1 MDGADPDFAV
11 KAEHI
16 KTVAGA
22 SIKLAGTVKDAD
34 GIKDIRLECKE
45 IGLNKIIDI
54 ISIYGEPLKEYELDF
69 SYKIQQDVQG
79 DSFNVDIY
87 NADVAGKTT
96 KKTVLVTLDA
106 DFTAPVDGTDWWNE
120 VINDVALVQNYSL
133 GVRGG
138 NDKFIYS
145 FSLGYFCNNSQ
156 YDVGYWDKLNL
167 QLNTEYNFTDWLK
180 VGLDLAPNMENW
192 DDSPNLFGAAQSM
205 DPTTPVFR
213 PEDQWDLENPMN
225 NYQRSYN
232 NQEWNPAGNLA
243 RMDSKTRK
251 FQLLANPFIEIR
263 PIKQLILRTQ
273 FGLNFW
279 MQRNDWYNC
288 AFHIADLEKRDKDE
302 VGRKY
307 SDGLNWTW
315 NNTITC
321 TDTYADKHNLTVM
334 AGFTA
339 ERYADWWL
347 EGSRQDVPGSS
358 DLLHEVSAGT
368 GDQKAG
374 GNMSYQ
380 TLASFLGRVMYNYD
394 SRYYLTASIRADGS
408 SRFPKGNKFGYFP
421 SVSLAWRLSNEKFM
435 EATQGWL
442 SNAKIR
448 LGWGRVGNQAIAN
461 GAYMTKLNN
470 GVNYVFGPD
479 GTRYPATILG
489 DMGNP
494 NLKWETVEDID
505 FGIDLGFFNVRLGVP
520 FALFHKQSHAIRNR
534 NHIHVI
540 IGGATWM
547 GAIMQNIGKMRA
559 RGWELAIN
567 WNDRAEAFLV
577 NGTYN
582 WDKCAGQ
589 RYFMDQAKQMGV
601 ESFVLFSNSP
611 LVQWTL
617 NGQGRSDSRW
627 EANLK
632 EDWMDKAFKSKGI
645 PTKILVPEA
654 AAWNYLYEYDNNNRG
669 RTNQIQELFDP
680 ASENYIGDL
689 GSVDKVVAGHSY
701 WSFDNWKSMRDVR
714 KRVSDAAS
722 AKNLRVWQTEWSMLD
737 KEPSELGGTYDN
749 VSEFDIA
756 QYMSRVIHN
765 DIVMAGCT
773 SWCYWTARP

>member
-87 NADVAGKTT
+87 IDDVAGKTT

-145 FSLGYFCNNSQ
+145 FSLGYFRNNSQ

-167 QLNTEYNFTDWLK
+167 RLNTEYNFTDWLK

-192 DDSPNLFGAAQSM
+192 DDTPNLFGAAQSM

-315 NNTITC
+315 NNTITY

-334 AGFTA
+334 AGCRNGVGDGWSWGQPT
-339 ERYADWWL
+339 
-347 EGSRQDVPGSS
+347 S
-358 DLLHEVSAGT
+358 DLENAYIAAGDTERLRWTIIKT
-368 GDQKAG
+368 GCTEIAGEDQFNKFIE
-374 GNMSYQ
+374 NNLTKDSYQ
-380 TLASFLGRVMYNYD
+380 GGIDNSEFQDCKKL
-394 SRYYLTASIRADGS
+394 
-408 SRFPKGNKFGYFP
+408 FGWTDDYI
-421 SVSLAWRLSNEKFM
+421 
-435 EATQGWL
+435 T
-442 SNAKIR
+442 
-448 LGWGRVGNQAIAN
+448 
-461 GAYMTKLNN
+461 
-470 GVNYVFGPD
+470 
-479 GTRYPATILG
+479 TRYLIKPSQHKSARIIRKYFVPLAQRPEVYNICKIPLNHRIL
-489 DMGNP
+489 
-494 NLKWETVEDID
+494 
-505 FGIDLGFFNVRLGVP
+505 R
-520 FALFHKQSHAIRNR
+520 FA
-534 NHIHVI
+534 
-540 IGGATWM
+540 
-547 GAIMQNIGKMRA
+547 
-559 RGWELAIN
+559 
-567 WNDRAEAFLV
+567 D
-577 NGTYN
+577 
-582 WDKCAGQ
+582 
-589 RYFMDQAKQMGV
+589 
-601 ESFVLFSNSP
+601 VL
-611 LVQWTL
+611 LMY
-617 NGQGRSDSRW
+617 
-627 EANLK
+627 A
-632 EDWMDKAFKSKGI
+632 
-645 PTKILVPEA
+645 EA

-773 SWCYWTARP
+773 SWCYWTAMSVERYSQKNRFELIKTTPAGGNYSNDFTSAGNVDATHNLWVLGNYSHFIRPGYIRIGLKANEDKDFFGTAYVSPDGKTVVAVYTNYDKEKGVTLTNSFDNGKTPKTVTRYTTTATRHLEEDRFNVADNVFLEPASVTTVVYTFE

>member
-87 NADVAGKTT
+87 IDDVAGKTT

-145 FSLGYFCNNSQ
+145 FSLGYFRNNSQ

-167 QLNTEYNFTDWLK
+167 RLNTEYNFTDWLK

-192 DDSPNLFGAAQSM
+192 DDTPNLFGAAQSM

-315 NNTITC
+315 NNTITY

-334 AGFTA
+334 AGCRNGVGDGWSWGQPT
-339 ERYADWWL
+339 
-347 EGSRQDVPGSS
+347 S
-358 DLLHEVSAGT
+358 DLENAYIAAGDTERLRWTIIKT
-368 GDQKAG
+368 GCTEIAGEDQFNKFIE
-374 GNMSYQ
+374 NNLTKDSYQ
-380 TLASFLGRVMYNYD
+380 GGVDNSEFQDCKKL
-394 SRYYLTASIRADGS
+394 
-408 SRFPKGNKFGYFP
+408 FGWTDDY
-421 SVSLAWRLSNEKFM
+421 S
-435 EATQGWL
+435 T
-442 SNAKIR
+442 
-448 LGWGRVGNQAIAN
+448 
-461 GAYMTKLNN
+461 
-470 GVNYVFGPD
+470 
-479 GTRYPATILG
+479 TRYLIKPSQHKSARIIRKYFVPLAQRPEVYNICKIPLNHRIL
-489 DMGNP
+489 
-494 NLKWETVEDID
+494 
-505 FGIDLGFFNVRLGVP
+505 R
-520 FALFHKQSHAIRNR
+520 FA
-534 NHIHVI
+534 
-540 IGGATWM
+540 
-547 GAIMQNIGKMRA
+547 
-559 RGWELAIN
+559 
-567 WNDRAEAFLV
+567 D
-577 NGTYN
+577 
-582 WDKCAGQ
+582 
-589 RYFMDQAKQMGV
+589 
-601 ESFVLFSNSP
+601 VL
-611 LVQWTL
+611 LMY
-617 NGQGRSDSRW
+617 
-627 EANLK
+627 A
-632 EDWMDKAFKSKGI
+632 
-645 PTKILVPEA
+645 EA

-669 RTNQIQELFDP
+669 RTNQIQELLDP
-680 ASENYIGDL
+680 ASENYI
-689 GSVDKVVAGHSY
+689 
-701 WSFDNWKSMRDVR
+701 
-714 KRVSDAAS
+714 VS
-722 AKNLRVWQTEWSMLD
+722 
-737 KEPSELGGTYDN
+737 P
-749 VSEFDIA
+749 
-756 QYMSRVIHN
+756 
-765 DIVMAGCT
+765 
-773 SWCYWTARP
+773 